1 MEIVQLSDIHV
12 GSQFREDVFQTVI
25 KEVNS
30 LKPDSVIITGDLTNE
45 GLKEQYEKCKNL
57 VSEINVDN
65 IIAISGNHDYRNT
78 GYLHFKKYFPF
89 KTINELS
96 DDVILVTIGTARPD
110 RDEGEVGYR
119 QTLWLER
126 TMKKYQDKT
135 TILAMHHHL
144 IGIPDTGSD
153 RLTIIDAG
161 DVLRST
167 LFSNVNLVLCGHK
180 HRPWLWDFN
189 NLLIANAGSTSSERV
204 RGFFENSYNI
214 VKIENGKIS
223 IDLKIVGGK
232 RMPLQSV
239 VKDYTVFEEE

>member
-144 IGIPDTGSD
+144 IAVSYTH
-153 RLTIIDAG
+153 LTLPTNRE
-161 DVLRST
+161 V
-167 LFSNVNLVLCGHK
+167 
-180 HRPWLWDFN
+180 
-189 NLLIANAGSTSSERV
+189 
-204 RGFFENSYNI
+204 
-214 VKIENGKIS
+214 
-223 IDLKIVGGK
+223 
-232 RMPLQSV
+232 
-239 VKDYTVFEEE
+239 